1 MKKLYNY
8 FALFAFTIFT
18 TTMNHAQSCLKWNK
32 FIGGNDNDAES
43 TGSVI
48 ALADGFLACGTANSN
63 DPKFNVP
70 SGNSNDAFIA
80 KYNSNGNLVWKHTYG
95 GSGEDGFKMII
106 AATDGGFIGIG
117 HTSSNNGDVNGNH
130 GAGDAWIVKTDA
142 AGNLQWQKCY
152 GGSRDDYA
160 LVIVPDPSGYT
171 FAGAESS
178 RDGDFANNFGDYDAW
193 VVKISSAGNVVWQS
207 T

>member
-18 TTMNHAQSCLKWNK
+18 TTLNHAQSCLKWNK
-32 FIGGNDNDAES
+32 FIGGNDNDAIS

-70 SGNSNDAFIA
+70 SENSNDAFIV
-80 KYNSNGNLVWKHTYG
+80 KYNSNGNLIWKHTYG

-117 HTSSNNGDVNGNH
+117 HTSSNNGDVNGNMVLAMP
-130 GAGDAWIVKTDA
+130 G
-142 AGNLQWQKCY
+142 L
-152 GGSRDDYA
+152 
-160 LVIVPDPSGYT
+160 
-171 FAGAESS
+171 
-178 RDGDFANNFGDYDAW
+178 
-193 VVKISSAGNVVWQS
+193 
-207 T
+207 